1 MNENGKA
8 ENGSFNNRPVAPE
21 ESGEGA
27 PYAPENWPQ
36 KGDNW
41 GWRTGR
47 RITPAGYFQD
57 RYLYLPERLNNH
69 SGSARKQHIFASKL
83 AVERYLKANF
93 PEADLGAFFSS
104 FTWRIPAVPY
114 PSTNGNMLP
123 IAAVPLK
130 QIPAEQSDSD
140 TEAVRC
146 KAGNKKCASL
156 ILEEVEK
163 YSPAMSCDI
172 CCSEPGFCRDCCC
185 ILCSKMVSSAYGG
198 YSFIKCQAKNDEAVC
213 GHVAH
218 MECALRA
225 RLAGTVGRSIGLDA
239 EYHCRRCDVRTDLI
253 SYVNKLLQ
261 TCDTIDSDDEIQRK
275 ILNLGAC
282 ILRGSQRADAKELLR
297 HIELAI
303 SKLHQL
309 KCGTNREDTW
319 MPDDSLTAY
328 STGLS
333 DHDSDVMEAT
343 VHGSPSNV
351 TTGEESYDCL
361 PQSLKFEAEVDQVLY
376 ALKKSQEFEYKL
388 AEERLQSHK
397 TYLQNLY
404 QQLDLE
410 KSQLECKNSSNSYLL
425 SHTVR
430 KRKEQ
435 IGEEVAKFKVMK
447 KIANGFGKT
456 SKDILKEH
464 FDVEITD

>member
-1 MNENGKA
+1 MDENGKA
-8 ENGSFNNRPVAPE
+8 ENGSLINRPVGPE

-36 KGDNW
+36 QGDNW

-47 RITPAGYFQD
+47 RIQSSGYFQD
-57 RYLYLPERLNNH
+57 RYLYLPERLNNLP
-69 SGSARKQHIFASKL
+69 GSARKQHIFASKL
-83 AVERYLKANF
+83 SVERYVKANF
-93 PEADLGAFFSS
+93 PDTDLNAFFSS
-104 FTWRIPAVPY
+104 FSWKIPAVPY
-114 PSTNGNMLP
+114 PSTNGNLLP

-130 QIPAEQSDSD
+130 QIPGEQSDSD

-163 YSPAMSCDI
+163 YSPSMPCDL
-172 CCSEPGFCRDCCC
+172 CCTEPGFCRDCSC
-185 ILCSKMVSSAYGG
+185 ILCCKMVSSAYGG
-198 YSFIKCQAKNDEAVC
+198 YSFIKCQVQNDEGIC

-218 MECALRA
+218 MECALRS
-225 RLAGTVGRSIGLDA
+225 RMAGTVGRSIGLDA
-239 EYHCRRCDVRTDLI
+239 EYHCRRCDRRTDLI
-253 SYVNKLLQ
+253 SHVNKLLQ
-261 TCDTIDSDDEIQRK
+261 TCDTIDSDDEIQKK

-282 ILRGSQRADAKELLR
+282 ILRGSQKADAKELLS

-303 SKLHQL
+303 SKL
-309 KCGTNREDTW
+309 KCGTNRED
-319 MPDDSLTAY
+319 MRMLDDTLTAY

-343 VHGSPSNV
+343 DNGSPSNV
-351 TTGEESYDCL
+351 RTGEEPHDYL
-361 PQSLKFEAEVDQVLY
+361 PHSLKLEAEVDQVLHD
-376 ALKKSQEFEYKL
+376 LRNSQESEYKL
-388 AEERLQSHK
+388 AEERLQLHK

-404 QQLDLE
+404 QQLEFE
-410 KSQLECKNSSNSYLL
+410 KSQLECKSSSNSNLL
-425 SHTVR
+425 SGAVR

-435 IGEEVAKFKVMK
+435 IGKEVRKFEALK
-447 KIANGFGKT
+447 KIANGFGRT